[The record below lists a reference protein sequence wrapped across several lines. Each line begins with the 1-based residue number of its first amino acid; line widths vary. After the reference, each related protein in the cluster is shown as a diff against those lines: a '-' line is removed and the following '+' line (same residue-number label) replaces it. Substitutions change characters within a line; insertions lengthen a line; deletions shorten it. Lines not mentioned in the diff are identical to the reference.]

1 MTHNTMIERLRNEF
15 AEEIEYRE
23 EEYLTTEMRDAIEE
37 LLEEDFLYNINY
49 EFQVTN
55 IVDMKVS
62 TIFNFIKKERLSYEK
77 I

>member
-55 IVDMKVS
+55 IVDTKVS

>member
-1 MTHNTMIERLRNEF
+1 MSEIERLRNEF

-49 EFQVTN
+49 EF
-55 IVDMKVS
+55 
-62 TIFNFIKKERLSYEK
+62 
-77 I
+77 

>member
-1 MTHNTMIERLRNEF
+1 MKHNTMIERLRNEF

-23 EEYLTTEMRDAIEE
+23 EEYLTTEMRNAIEE

-55 IVDMKVS
+55 IVDTKVS
-62 TIFNFIKKERLSYEK
+62 TIFNFIKK
-77 I
+77 

>member
-23 EEYLTTEMRDAIEE
+23 EEYLTTEMRDAMEE

-49 EFQVTN
+49 EF
-55 IVDMKVS
+55 
-62 TIFNFIKKERLSYEK
+62 
-77 I
+77 